1 MTFRLFRVLSLIRF
15 VTRAMALGD
24 DNYGEADRKL
34 CRGKVN
40 LRKGAQSPLGAVP
53 PRGDIRAKEVQ
64 VWGMQGL

>member
-1 MTFRLFRVLSLIRF
+1 
-15 VTRAMALGD
+15 MALGD